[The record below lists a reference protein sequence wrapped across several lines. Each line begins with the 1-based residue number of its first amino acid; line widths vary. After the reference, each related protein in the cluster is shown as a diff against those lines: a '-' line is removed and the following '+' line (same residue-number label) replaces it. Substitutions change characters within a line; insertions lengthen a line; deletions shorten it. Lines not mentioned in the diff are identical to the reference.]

1 MQSILNMMFE
11 LIVKKDDLV
20 DWLFVLEPGQ
30 KQRLCRFGVHYNF
43 GLEYNLNLINKIH
56 QL

>member
-11 LIVKKDDLV
+11 LVVKKDDLV

-30 KQRLCRFGVHYNF
+30 KQRLCRFGMHYNF